1 VEILNSIIFI
11 YAIMGLLVSGGLF
24 FNKAH
29 QANFYLGVFILLF
42 SLELFDFLYI
52 TSSVA
57 KSHPNFYMMAFPI
70 CLLFGPALW
79 FHFTEFDNKTKLS
92 KQRKFL
98 HLIPFFIYLCYT
110 FFLLSFSGEER
121 LKFVFENYQ
130 THILPWYYIR
140 AIHVT
145 LYAFLMVWFFKNRTS
160 TWTEKRRNYISI
172 IIGIYFITAVL
183 QAYLTV
189 FAETYQSFI
198 TYFLSTS
205 TIVLFTGYVLYF
217 QPEIF
222 QRIKKKYFRSTLSTE
237 DKNRIS
243 NKIKTFLSSSENITN
258 PKLNLDL
265 LCLKIEEKKNYV
277 SQTLSQ
283 EFEFSFNDLI
293 NKTRIQYSKSMLQNP
308 EYNQLKILAIALE
321 SGFSNKNTFNRAF
334 LKFEK
339 CTPSEF
345 RKKTGVK

>member
-1 VEILNSIIFI
+1 LEILNSIIFI
-11 YAIMGLLVSGGLF
+11 YAIMGLIVSGGLF

-29 QANFYLGVFILLF
+29 SANFYLGLFILLF
-42 SLELFDFLYI
+42 CLELFDFLYI
-52 TSSVA
+52 TSGVA
-57 KSHPNFYMMAFPI
+57 KSHPIFYMVVFPI
-70 CLLFGPALW
+70 CLLFGPSLW
-79 FHFTEFDNKTKLS
+79 FHFTEFDKKAKLS
-92 KQRKFL
+92 NQQKIY
-98 HLIPFFIYLCYT
+98 HLIPFFVYLCYT

-121 LKFVFENYQ
+121 LRFVFENYQ
-130 THILPWYYIR
+130 THILPWYYFR

-145 LYAFLMVWFFKNRTS
+145 FYAFLMVWFLKNKT
-160 TWTEKRRNYISI
+160 TDWTKKRKSYISI

-189 FAETYQSFI
+189 FAESYESFI
-198 TYFLSTS
+198 TYFLLAS

-222 QRIKKKYFRSTLSTE
+222 QRIRKKYFRSSLTIE

-243 NKIKTFLSSSENITN
+243 DKIKNYLSLSENITN

-265 LCLKIEEKKNYV
+265 LCEKIEEKKNHV

-293 NKTRIQYSKSMLQNP
+293 NKTRIQHSKSMLQNP
-308 EYNQLKILAIALE
+308 NFDQLKILAIALE

-334 LKFEK
+334 LKFEN
-339 CTPSEF
+339 CTPSDF
-345 RKKTGVK
+345 RKKTRVK